1 MKRKVPIWKR
11 IARSSLMLL
20 GIVGGLYAWNPQ
32 RLHYFAKPVTLPKTD
47 PESANLFKKGNRVT
61 VVVGHPDDAEFF
73 ISGTLLKLHH
83 AGAAITLIV
92 VTDGDKSYYPWF
104 LTNAEENR
112 KVRRAEQEEASKA
125 YGGKVVFLG
134 GPDGRYDP
142 DEKELRAK
150 LLAAI
155 KESKPDYLL
164 SFDDEYVLKVQ
175 HRDHENS
182 GRATREIAP
191 QTGAKWLLLFATYAP
206 TYWVDTTGTWDK
218 RAQLLAVH
226 KSQFYGEKL
235 GLIQGTVFDKALT
248 EGEKIGKET
257 AESFRA
263 MRITP
268 LHAR

>member
-32 RLHYFAKPVTLPKTD
+32 RLHYFAKRVTLPKIN

-73 ISGTLLKLHH
+73 ISGTLLKLHQ

-112 KVRRAEQEEASKA
+112 KGRRAEQQEASKA
-125 YGGKVVFLG
+125 YGAKVVFLG

-142 DEKELRAK
+142 DEQTLRAK
-150 LLAAI
+150 LLSAI
-155 KESKPDYLL
+155 QDSQPVYLL
-164 SFDDEYVLKVQ
+164 SFDDEHVLKVQ

-182 GRATREIAP
+182 GRATRELAP
-191 QTGAKWLLLFATYAP
+191 QTGAKWLLLFATFAP
-206 TYWVDTTGTWDK
+206 TYWVDTSGTWDK
-218 RAQLLAVH
+218 RAQLLAIH
-226 KSQFYGEKL
+226 KSQCYGEKL
-235 GLIQGTVFDKALT
+235 GLIQGTVLDKALT

-268 LHAR
+268 SPVQ